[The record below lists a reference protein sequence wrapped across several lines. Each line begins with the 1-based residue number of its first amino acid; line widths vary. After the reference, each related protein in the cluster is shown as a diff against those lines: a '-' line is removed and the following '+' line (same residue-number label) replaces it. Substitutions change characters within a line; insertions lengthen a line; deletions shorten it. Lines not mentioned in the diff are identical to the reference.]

1 MRTKKRSR
9 AEVLS
14 PKDQE
19 TYTII
24 STGNTIGDTVAPWLI
39 FKQFPTLEWSYIEGD
54 PNMRFA
60 QSDSAFSNGD
70 ITLEWAKHFNCLSW
84 EKFATVQERQ
94 LDFEEWFGCNE
105 HLKKSYNPDV
115 IYDVPP
121 EHHEKKDLVW
131 RLLIIDGFSGH
142 GSYEFREYCIKFNI
156 PVAFL
161 LPHSIHI
168 LQPMDVG
175 VFQYL
180 KNAHQKKLREA
191 LQKESL
197 TFNHRDFAVAFQP
210 IMRGFEKS
218 GLYPP
223 TKKPAVQY
231 LLCKKLQAKKCI
243 DPASNSLLPQETRF
257 STASDTAKHIHIS
270 ERYHNILCSP
280 PRLGLQHI
288 RNIVNEAIL
297 IEDIIKKY
305 IEDRRRRIEKRYDK
319 RKGGKRA
326 KPVGDYIRN
335 ISLQELRDQQEQ
347 FIIKGREKER
357 KPQIRS
363 TRSIIIWE
371 MERLKEDWRANKE
384 VIVDDRQKKLQ
395 FKQWLEHTGKRY
407 DYLSMETALSQM
419 TEALKEETD
428 GFIIDTQLRDEVTES
443 IRKARF
449 APKPLN
455 AVDFSQL
462 LGSDDSV
469 TFQLTQR
476 PADEE
481 IEEEEEEE
489 ILPLYEPADH
499 GEASMPSSP
508 PCLPHSVSS
517 PQPSLPSTPCPIQYF
532 PQLQD
537 SL

>member
-197 TFNHRDFAVAFQP
+197 TFNHRDFAVAFQE
-210 IMRGFEKS
+210 IFDEGF
-218 GLYPP
+218 
-223 TKKPAVQY
+223 
-231 LLCKKLQAKKCI
+231 
-243 DPASNSLLPQETRF
+243 
-257 STASDTAKHIHIS
+257 TA
-270 ERYHNILCSP
+270 YHARLREIRAIPSHKEACSP
-280 PRLGLQHI
+280 ISSLQ
-288 RNIVNEAIL
+288 EAAG
-297 IEDIIKKY
+297 E
-305 IEDRRRRIEKRYDK
+305 EMRIEKRYDK

-499 GEASMPSSP
+499 A
-508 PCLPHSVSS
+508 CLPPSRHYPPPRALFNISHNFKTPYEKSSGKKERPQKLASVAKETQIQHNLAWELFRN
-517 PQPSLPSTPCPIQYF
+517 PQ
-532 PQLQD
+532 QLGRNNGA
-537 SL
+537 LEH